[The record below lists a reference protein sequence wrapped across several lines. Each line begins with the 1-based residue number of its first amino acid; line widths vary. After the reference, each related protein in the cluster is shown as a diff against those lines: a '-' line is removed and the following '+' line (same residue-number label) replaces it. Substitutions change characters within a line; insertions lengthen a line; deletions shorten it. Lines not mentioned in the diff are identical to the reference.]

1 MAKDTPSAP
10 VAPDPVATA
19 AAQGNMNQNT
29 ATTQQLLNMTNQVGP
44 DGSLTYNQT
53 GNNSFT
59 GADGKTYSVPQ
70 FTATTTL
77 SPAQQALQDL
87 TNKTK
92 ANLGQIGVDQSAKI
106 GSLLGTNLNLN
117 NDATEA
123 RLMELGSK
131 RLDPALARN
140 EEALRTRLANQG
152 LQPGS
157 AAFNAE
163 MKQFGETSNDARN
176 QLLLTGRGQAVQEAL
191 TERNQPLNEIIGL
204 MSGSQLT
211 APTFGNTPQTQV
223 GGVDYAGMVNNNF
236 NAQNQQYQAKLGQ
249 QNAAMGGM
257 FGLGGTLGGSAL
269 QAAGK
274 AGSFAALFSDRRL
287 KSDIERVGTTKH
299 GLPYYEYTIFGE
311 RQRGVMSDEVRQVL
325 PEAVIVHPSGFD
337 MVRYD
342 MLGLA

>member
-1 MAKDTPSAP
+1 
-10 VAPDPVATA
+10 
-19 AAQGNMNQNT
+19 
-29 ATTQQLLNMTNQVGP
+29 
-44 DGSLTYNQT
+44 
-53 GNNSFT
+53 
-59 GADGKTYSVPQ
+59 
-70 FTATTTL
+70 
-77 SPAQQALQDL
+77 
-87 TNKTK
+87 
-92 ANLGQIGVDQSAKI
+92 
-106 GSLLGTNLNLN
+106 
-117 NDATEA
+117 
-123 RLMELGSK
+123 MELGSK
-131 RLDPALARN
+131 RLDPALART

-157 AAFNAE
+157 AAYNAE
-163 MKQFGETSNDARN
+163 MTQLGQTANDARN

-191 TERNQPLNEIIGL
+191 TERNQPINEITAL

-211 APTFGNTPQTQV
+211 APTFGSTPQTQV

-236 NAQNQQYQAKLGQ
+236 NAQNSQYQAQLGQ

-287 KSDIERVGTTKH
+287 KSDIERVGTTSH
-299 GLPYYEYTIFGE
+299 GLPFYEYTIFGE
-311 RQRGVMSDEVRQVL
+311 RQRGVMSDEVRQIM
-325 PEAVIVHPSGFD
+325 PEAVIIHPSGYD